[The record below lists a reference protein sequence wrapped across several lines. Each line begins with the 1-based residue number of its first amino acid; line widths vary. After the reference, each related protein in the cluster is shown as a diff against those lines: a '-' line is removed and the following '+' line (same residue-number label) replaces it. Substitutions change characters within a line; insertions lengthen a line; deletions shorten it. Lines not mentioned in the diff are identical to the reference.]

1 LYLKQTDYN
10 LEAAIEVYKEDERW
24 EKEHPLG
31 AAKATNSNKNLLGK
45 RKQGV
50 SLGFTSQ
57 LT

>member
-24 EKEHPLG
+24 EKEHPL
-31 AAKATNSNKNLLGK
+31 NKNLLGK